1 MRSDPTRRRSRVVV
15 ELPEFFRG
23 TRPTTWWTIVVL
35 AILAGT
41 YTNLALNVGTLL
53 YGFIPL
59 VGGAFLF
66 IKHIRSN
73 GPMVRLLGSL
83 LALCIVI
90 DLGSVSFPL
99 DWIELFQSTVLLMAS
114 LVAGL
119 GLFAELRTWSRRA
132 FESVLAV
139 TVVIVLVLACL
150 EAFTPFAQISNAAR
164 EILYAADGQFLYSSD
179 ERDMFLH
186 GTVRPKVFTQEP
198 SHPAKYLA
206 VAIAAWFLVSK
217 RRHRVLTATALFSL
231 AAYVLRSPSLVAG
244 PILVLYFAAFGADGE
259 SDARRAA
266 SRLCAVALCAI
277 AFFTLPSW
285 VSLFPGERSMEIAQD
300 LDASTIIRLLGPL
313 EIASDIVKEQ
323 PLFGVGIGGK
333 EYAWETMLSV
343 YAMYPV
349 MKLERFYLMAD
360 AGWGNAFFQ
369 FVAYCGLVGGAAF
382 LWWIGTM
389 CKKLIVKDWA
399 SMLFVFFVVFNVDG
413 AFNIVRPWAYFFVLA
428 SAYHIAVR
436 DRMGALVNQR
446 EQPSRPAMP
455 SSMSSRQD
463 ELRLRLVGNR
473 ADGA

>member
-1 MRSDPTRRRSRVVV
+1 MTT

-23 TRPTTWWTIVVL
+23 ARPTTWWTLVVL

-66 IKHIRSN
+66 VKHIRAN
-73 GPMVRLLGSL
+73 GPMVRLLGYL
-83 LALCIVI
+83 LALCVVV

-99 DWIELFQSTVLLMAS
+99 DWIELVQSTVLLMAS
-114 LVAGL
+114 LIAGL
-119 GLFAELRTWSRRA
+119 GLFSELRTWSGRA
-132 FESVLAV
+132 LESVLAV
-139 TVVIVLVLACL
+139 TVVIVLTLACL
-150 EAFTPFAQISNAAR
+150 EAFTPFSQVSNAAR

-217 RRHRVLTATALFSL
+217 RRHRVLISTALFSL
-231 AAYVLRSPSLVAG
+231 GAYVLRSPSLIAG
-244 PILVLYFAAFGADGE
+244 PVLVLYFSTFGADGE
-259 SDARRAA
+259 SGLRRSTA
-266 SRLCAVALCAI
+266 RLCAVALCAA
-277 AFFTLPSW
+277 AFFTLPNW
-285 VSLFPGERSMEIAQD
+285 VGLFPGERSMEIAQE

-313 EIASDIVKEQ
+313 EIATEILKEQ

-369 FVAYCGLVGGAAF
+369 FVAYCGIAGSAGF
-382 LWWIGTM
+382 LWWIANM
-389 CKKLIVKDWA
+389 SKKLIVKDWA
-399 SMLFVFFVVFNVDG
+399 SILFVFFVVFNVDG

-428 SAYHIAVR
+428 SAYHVSVR
-436 DRMGALVNQR
+436 DRMGTLGEKRTHSSTRAI
-446 EQPSRPAMP
+446 P
-455 SSMSSRQD
+455 SSMPSRQD
-463 ELRLRLVGNR
+463 EPRLRLVGSR
-473 ADGA
+473 AGVA